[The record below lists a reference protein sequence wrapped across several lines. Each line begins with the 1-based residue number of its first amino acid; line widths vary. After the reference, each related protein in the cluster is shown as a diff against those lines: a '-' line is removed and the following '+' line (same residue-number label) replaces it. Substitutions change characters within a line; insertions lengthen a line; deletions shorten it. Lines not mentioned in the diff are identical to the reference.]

1 MVNESGYSDNLTSDL
16 KDLLLDLTSDFI
28 FLHDQEGNFIYINQ
42 TAYKTLGYNK
52 DELMAMNLFDLNV
65 PEFTERIKS
74 CINDLMEKREIIFE
88 SAYFRK
94 DGSVMPVE
102 INSQIIEYEY
112 KNLVLCSVR
121 DISLRKKAEKALSRE
136 LGVNSDLTKLSRK
149 LLESVPIEAI
159 SDMVLEYSQKF
170 TQSKFGFVGFIDPET
185 GYLISPT
192 MTHNIWTECHVKDK
206 SVIFEKFGG
215 MWGWVLNNK
224 KSLLT
229 NHPKDDSRATGT
241 PSGHI
246 AIETFLA
253 VPALDDE
260 NLVGI
265 ISLANSD
272 KYDKQDL
279 EVIERLSDLYAIA
292 ITRKH
297 SDESIKKSEEK
308 YRRIVEKF
316 LKVSNEIIIE
326 ISKKE

>member
-1 MVNESGYSDNLTSDL
+1 LVDDSGDLDKLPSDL
-16 KDLLLDLTSDFI
+16 KDLLLDLTSDSI

-42 TAYKTLGYNK
+42 AAHKKLGYTK
-52 DELMAMNLFDLNV
+52 EELMAMNLHDLNV
-65 PEFTERIKS
+65 PEFTAQIKS
-74 CINDLMEKREIIFE
+74 RINDLMEKGESTFE
-88 SAYFRK
+88 AAHYRK
-94 DGSVMPVE
+94 DGTVMPVE
-102 INSQIIEYEY
+102 INSRIIEYE
-112 KNLVLCSVR
+112 NQNFVLSSVR
-121 DISLRKKAEKALSRE
+121 DIPQRKKAENALSRE
-136 LGVNSDLTKLSRK
+136 LEVNSDLNKLSRK
-149 LLESVPIEAI
+149 LLESAPIEDI
-159 SDMVLEYSQKF
+159 SDMVLKDAQKF
-170 TQSKFGFVGFIDPET
+170 THSKFGFVGYIDPKT

-192 MTHNIWTECHVKDK
+192 MTRNIWTECHVKDK

-229 NHPKDDSRATGT
+229 NHPKDDHRSTGT

-246 AIETFLA
+246 AIETYLA
-253 VPALDDE
+253 VPALVDE

-297 SDESIKKSEEK
+297 SDDAIRKSEEK
-308 YRRIVEKF
+308 YRTIVEKF
-316 LKVSNEIIIE
+316 LKVSNEIIID
-326 ISKKE
+326 INK